1 MKRKMRR
8 RVGGIVLASTML
20 ISTIPATA
28 LAADENSVDLVDIDP
43 SSNDA
48 DTLVVT
54 HQCKREYH
62 E

>member
-8 RVGGIVLASTML
+8 RVGGIVLASTMM
-20 ISTIPATA
+20 ISTIPTTA
-28 LAADENSVDLVDIDP
+28 IAADENSVDLVDINP
-43 SSNDA
+43 SSNNA